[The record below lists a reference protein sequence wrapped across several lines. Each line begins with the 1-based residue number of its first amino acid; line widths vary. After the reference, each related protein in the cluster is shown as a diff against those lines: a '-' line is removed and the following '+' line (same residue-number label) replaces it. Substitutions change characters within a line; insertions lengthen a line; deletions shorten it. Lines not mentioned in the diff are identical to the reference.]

1 MSPLTRRDALGLV
14 SAAGAALVFGF
25 NSAQAGDPPK
35 KDGVKVEVVGELGT
49 ILRAEKSEWVTASV
63 QAGGGEFVIDG
74 SESKEV
80 RKQLVRLADKYIKPG
95 SSIIILPQLKVTGRL
110 EYRATKIVGEKG
122 QVTEGAKTWVL
133 VADSVMETGLSGK

>member
-14 SAAGAALVFGF
+14 SAAGAALVFGL